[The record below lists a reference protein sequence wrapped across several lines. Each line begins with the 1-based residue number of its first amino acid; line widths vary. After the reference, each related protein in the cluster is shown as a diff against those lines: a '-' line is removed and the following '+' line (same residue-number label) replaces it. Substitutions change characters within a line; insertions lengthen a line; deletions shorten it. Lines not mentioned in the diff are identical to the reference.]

1 MLGGPNQRQH
11 VVEFKDGTGV
21 TQDGIVVNSASG
33 PWTWTVPEGVR
44 MLMLNGVGGGAGG
57 TGGTNN
63 ATSTGGGGGG
73 GSALSIM
80 DLPVF
85 VTPGSS
91 LTITLGAA
99 GTGGTPTTGATN
111 GGDTTIAGIY
121 FSPWG
126 EGTTFRIF
134 GGGANTTTRTDGVGQ
149 ASGIGAGNAPGSYAS
164 TASAGGTSAATPTAA
179 PGTGRVYFFPS
190 TFPGM
195 TGSGGGGASTT
206 GTTSGANGGVVGLN
220 PNTFALIT
228 AQTSTTPNAGVGLG
242 NTAAGVSRGGGGQGG
257 YSVIGYP
264 GAGGAGGSNGGNA
277 TGYGAGG
284 GGGGGAANGGNGSV
298 GYVYFTY
305 WDVD

>member
-1 MLGGPNQRQH
+1 MLGGPNQQQH

-33 PWTWTVPEGVR
+33 PWTWVVPEGVR
-44 MLMLNGVGGGAGG
+44 MLMITGVGGGAGG

-73 GSALSIM
+73 GSALSITG
-80 DLPVF
+80 LPLF
-85 VTPGSS
+85 VTPGAS
-91 LTITLGAA
+91 LTITLGAG

-126 EGTTFRIF
+126 EGTTFKIF

-164 TASAGGTSAATPTAA
+164 GTSAGGASAATPTAA
-179 PGTGRVYFFPS
+179 NGQGRGYFFPS

-195 TGSGGGGASTT
+195 TGCGGGGASTT
-206 GTTSGANGGVVGLN
+206 GTTAGANGGVSGLN
-220 PNTFALIT
+220 PNQRPLLA
-228 AQTSTTPNAGVGLG
+228 ANSSVTPNNGVGLG

-264 GAGGAGGSNGGNA
+264 GAGGNGGSNGANA

-284 GGGGGAANGGNGSV
+284 GGGGGAANGGNGGV

-305 WDVD
+305 WESD